1 MARGAAAS
9 LLSNEEAQTAAP
21 AKDGAAA
28 PAAAGAG
35 EDGDAALPASP
46 LCFSSR
52 LTTVLLLHVGLQIV
66 YALRVLFS
74 VAIIPISKQYGYG
87 AVEQG
92 YANAGFFAGYFL
104 LQIPGGLLATRLGGH
119 RVMFL
124 GVLVPS
130 LVTVVTPFAC
140 SSLTG
145 LIACR
150 VFTGLLEGVTYPAT
164 HALLARWAPT
174 HEKSQIVGLV
184 WAGAYLGTA
193 LTLPLAGALVDD
205 GAATGGAPS
214 WPLVFYVVGGLGVAW
229 AAAWL
234 GFGASAPEEL
244 ARCAP
249 AERDYIVAHRGA
261 DAPKG
266 SAGVPW
272 LALLTSPPALVVCL
286 THFTHNWLFYMLLTE
301 MPTFLNSILSFNLQK
316 SGAYALLP
324 YLACFAGSVG
334 FGVLGDV
341 LVKRARWPVR
351 SVRVFVAVFA
361 EVVPAL
367 CLAAAGFSTSAPVI
381 IALLTASVGFSGAG
395 SASYASSYMDLA
407 PADAGTLLAIGNT
420 LATFA
425 GIIAPIAVGE
435 MVAAPN
441 DDALHWRGVFLMAAG
456 VSGVGF
462 VLYVSFISAEPLACF
477 AAAAPK
483 AAEDPE
489 AEGDEAETAG
499 LVLPVRR

>member
-1 MARGAAAS
+1 MSEAKELAAERPPAKAAAAAAAAAS
-9 LLSNEEAQTAAP
+9 S
-21 AKDGAAA
+21 
-28 PAAAGAG
+28 
-35 EDGDAALPASP
+35 SP
-46 LCFSSR
+46 LLCSTR
-52 LTTVLLLHVGLQIV
+52 LTTALLLHVGLQIV

-74 VAIIPISKQYGYG
+74 VAIIPISKQFGYG

-104 LQIPGGLLATRLGGH
+104 LQIPGGLAATRLGGH
-119 RVMFL
+119 RVMAL

-140 SSLTG
+140 STLSG
-145 LIACR
+145 LVACR

-164 HALLARWAPT
+164 HALLARWTPT

-229 AAAWL
+229 SAVWL
-234 GFGASAPEEL
+234 AFGASSPEEL
-244 ARCAP
+244 PRVAA
-249 AERDYIVAHRGA
+249 AEREYITAHRGA
-261 DAPKG
+261 EAPERSG
-266 SAGVPW
+266 GVPW
-272 LALLTSPPALVVCL
+272 LALLCSPPALVTCIA
-286 THFTHNWLFYMLLTE
+286 HFTHNWLFYMLLTE
-301 MPTFLNSILSFNLQK
+301 MPTFLTSVVGFNLQK

-324 YLACFAGSVG
+324 YLACFAGSVA
-334 FGVLGDV
+334 FGAVGDT
-341 LVKRARWPVR
+341 LVKRHGWRVK
-351 SVRVFVAVFA
+351 SVRVAVAVVA

-367 CLAAAGFSTSAPVI
+367 CIAAAGFFSSAPLI
-381 IALLTASVGFSGAG
+381 ITLLTASVGFSGAG
-395 SASYASSYMDLA
+395 AASYASSYMDLA

-441 DDALHWRGVFLMAAG
+441 NDALHWRGVFLMAAAIA
-456 VSGVGF
+456 GVGF
-462 VLYVSFISAEPLACF
+462 VLYAAFVDDKPLACF
-477 AAAAPK
+477 GGAAGGAAASDSDA
-483 AAEDPE
+483 AAETE
-489 AEGDEAETAG
+489 AEDVG
-499 LVLPVRR
+499 LVLPSKR